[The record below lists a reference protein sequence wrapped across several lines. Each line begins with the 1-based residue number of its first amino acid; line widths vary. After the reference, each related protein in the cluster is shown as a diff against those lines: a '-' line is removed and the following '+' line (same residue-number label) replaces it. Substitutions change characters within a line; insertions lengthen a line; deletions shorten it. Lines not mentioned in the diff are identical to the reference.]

1 METWM
6 TKTQSMNT
14 YLSASRRLTPMRLP
28 EQTRRQRAQTS
39 LLLLMPPQPMTNFL
53 SENLQQA
60 GYTVCHTYSE
70 NELQRLLQREEFDLI
85 LLYLVQA
92 DSDTFDLCVTVR
104 NHSHIPLILLSDEK
118 SLRDMIY
125 GLSIGADAYIAMP
138 FSFAEL
144 DLRIQAT
151 LRRAGQGKYRYLPGK
166 LSMMPFTLNT
176 DRQSVKVSEKEVA
189 LTQIEY
195 QLLQYLNSHPNVP
208 VSKQQ
213 LAQLIWGFAEEENFN
228 FIEVAM
234 WRLRKKIEVDPTDPQ
249 YLVTVRGAGYQLN
262 LPATDTAKFAEKLN
276 DVRLMA

>member
-1 METWM
+1 M
-6 TKTQSMNT
+6 TKAQAMNT
-14 YLSASRRLTPMRLP
+14 YLRASRRLTPMRLP
-28 EQTRRQRAQTS
+28 EQARRQRAQTN

-53 SENLQQA
+53 LENLQQA
-60 GYTVCHTYSE
+60 GYAVGHTYTE
-70 NELQRLLQREEFDLI
+70 DELQRLLQQEEFDLI

-144 DLRIQAT
+144 DMRIQAT

-166 LSMMPFTLNT
+166 LSTTPFTLNT
-176 DRQSVKVSEKEVA
+176 EMQSVKVRGKEVP
-189 LTQIEY
+189 LTQLEY
-195 QLLQYLNSHPNVP
+195 QLLRYLHTHPNAP
-208 VSKQQ
+208 ISKQQ

-249 YLVTVRGAGYQLN
+249 YLITVRGVGYQLN
-262 LPATDTAKFAEKLN
+262 LPATDSAKLTEKLMET
-276 DVRLMA
+276 RLMA